1 MGIVGCGFMFTGLL
15 LGALSGS
22 VALCLSVVGIGV
34 IFAFSAYAQ
43 EQRKE
48 RQAQEW
54 RKNYP
59 SYKY

>member
-1 MGIVGCGFMFTGLL
+1 MGIVGCGFMLTGLL
-15 LGALSGS
+15 LGALSDS
-22 VALCLSVVGIGV
+22 ITLCLAVVGIGA
-34 IFAFSAYAQ
+34 IFALSAYAQ

-48 RQAQEW
+48 RQAQQW